1 MALKDWMIAFNNAK
15 TMEANGEEGLELI
28 AEYER
33 VLSKLG
39 EEPLTEAQENI
50 RKEVYRNLYEL
61 YALNGDEAKS
71 EKYRQ
76 MSEKQNC
83 VETFPETSL
92 QQLFDGN
99 RFGQISGLVHIAAP
113 HYSDVVGQNLQG
125 HCRQQ
130 R

>member
-1 MALKDWMIAFNNAK
+1 MFFPIFAITIANIMALKDWMIAFNNAK
-15 TMEANGEEGLELI
+15 TMEANGEEGPELI

-71 EKYRQ
+71 EEYRQ
-76 MSEKQNC
+76 MSE
-83 VETFPETSL
+83 
-92 QQLFDGN
+92 
-99 RFGQISGLVHIAAP
+99 
-113 HYSDVVGQNLQG
+113 
-125 HCRQQ
+125 
-130 R
+130 

>member
-15 TMEANGEEGLELI
+15 TMEANGEEGPELI

-76 MSEKQNC
+76 MSE
-83 VETFPETSL
+83 
-92 QQLFDGN
+92 
-99 RFGQISGLVHIAAP
+99 
-113 HYSDVVGQNLQG
+113 
-125 HCRQQ
+125 
-130 R
+130 

>member
-39 EEPLTEAQENI
+39 EEPLTEAQENV

-71 EKYRQ
+71 EEYRQ
-76 MSEKQNC
+76 MSE
-83 VETFPETSL
+83 
-92 QQLFDGN
+92 
-99 RFGQISGLVHIAAP
+99 
-113 HYSDVVGQNLQG
+113 
-125 HCRQQ
+125 
-130 R
+130 